1 MAHSGDDIGR
11 SIFKPFNVFQK
22 NPDCFPSGTSPSPAL
37 PDDPYRLGGPL
48 CLQRHCLEDLRSI
61 GTWASAAQLRA
72 WAFPGGFGNIM
83 NINIRRDSMKGI
95 KNIFAGPWG
104 IVGVGMIIGIL
115 APLLQK
121 WGNPGNMGVC
131 VACFERDIAGALGLH
146 RADMAQY
153 IRPEIAGFVLGSLV
167 AAYLF
172 KEFRPR
178 LGSAPIVRFILGVFA
193 MIGAL
198 VFLGC
203 PWRAALRL
211 AGGDGNAILGLLGL
225 AFGIW
230 IGTLFLKG
238 GYSLGRTQRT
248 HHTAG
253 WMLPLF
259 MAGLLS
265 LMLAFPQIVGEA
277 KSGILFYS
285 VKGPGSMHA
294 PLAVSL
300 AAGLLIGFLA
310 QRSRFCTM
318 GAIRDLLLFRQM
330 HLLSGFMALIATAAV
345 INFILGQFKPGF
357 EAQPVAHT
365 MHIWNFAGMAL
376 SGLAFCLAG
385 GCPGRQ
391 LFLAGEGDGDAAVFV
406 MGMIVGAAIAH
417 NFGLASSPTGV
428 GPYGIP
434 ALGIGFAVC
443 LFIGLTM
450 RKNIL

>member
-1 MAHSGDDIGR
+1 MS
-11 SIFKPFNVFQK
+11 
-22 NPDCFPSGTSPSPAL
+22 
-37 PDDPYRLGGPL
+37 
-48 CLQRHCLEDLRSI
+48 
-61 GTWASAAQLRA
+61 
-72 WAFPGGFGNIM
+72 
-83 NINIRRDSMKGI
+83 GI
-95 KNIFAGPWG
+95 KNIFAGRWG
-104 IVGVGMIIGIL
+104 IIGVGIMIGIL

-121 WGNPGNMGVC
+121 LGNPGNMGVC

-146 RADMAQY
+146 RADVVQY
-153 IRPEIAGFVLGSLV
+153 IRPEIIGFVLGSLV

-172 KEFRPR
+172 REFRPR
-178 LGSAPIVRFILGVFA
+178 LGSAPIVRFVLGVFA

-225 AFGIW
+225 IFGIW

-238 GYSLGRTQRT
+238 GYNLGRTHQT

-259 MAGLLS
+259 MVGLLL
-265 LMLAFPQIVGEA
+265 LMFVFPQIGGEA

-294 PLAVSL
+294 PLAASL
-300 AAGLLIGFLA
+300 AVGLLIGFLA

-318 GAIRDLLLFRQM
+318 GAIRDFVLFRQM
-330 HLLSGFMALIATAAV
+330 HLLSGFIALILTAFV
-345 INFILGQFKPGF
+345 VNFILGQFKPGF
-357 EAQPVAHT
+357 EGQPVAHT
-365 MHIWNFAGMAL
+365 MYLWNFLGMAL

-391 LFLAGEGDGDAAVFV
+391 LFLAGEGDGDAAIFVF
-406 MGMIVGAAIAH
+406 GMIFGAAIAH
-417 NFGLASSPTGV
+417 NFGLASSATGV

-434 ALGIGFAVC
+434 AVGIGFSVC

-450 RKNIL
+450 RKNVA